1 MKISHV
7 RIQNILGIEQ
17 FEFDAGQFNVLSG
30 KNGQGKT
37 SVLEAIKAALKGGND
52 ATLLRKGAD
61 AGEVVLVLEDGYE
74 IRKRVT
80 PRTATTT
87 VLQDGK
93 SQPRPVE
100 FLSRIADM
108 MSVNPVDFLLAPKK
122 ERVRVLLESM
132 PLALDVERLKS
143 MAGQDVTVPEGM
155 HPLYVI
161 EAVRKQV
168 FDQRTDLNRSEKEK
182 ASTISQL
189 REAMPDAP
197 AVQVAGS
204 EDELV
209 AQKDAIEEHARSEL
223 ERIDA
228 KMSGIKSRNV
238 EKIDAIR
245 AKLQADIDALKAAAS
260 AEVDAIK
267 AEEERVSGL
276 AEKQRGIT
284 MQERTDKLMPLN
296 EQLAVLRAN
305 RGALAK
311 REQAEA
317 LIASIR
323 AEREALARQAE
334 DKTKAIEAIDAY
346 KLELLSALPVPGLE
360 VVDGE
365 LFRAGVPFDR
375 LNTAQRVE
383 IAVEIAKLRSGSLK
397 VCCVDGIECLDA
409 DTLAALREGTLA
421 AGLQLFVSK
430 VADQPFGL
438 AAE

>member
-1 MKISHV
+1 MQISRV
-7 RIQNILGIEQ
+7 RIENILGIEQ
-17 FEFDAGQFNVLSG
+17 LEFTAGKFNVLSG

-52 ATLLRKGAD
+52 ATLLRKGAES
-61 AGEVVLVLEDGYE
+61 GEVVLVLEDGYE

-80 PRTATTT
+80 AKTSTTT
-87 VLQDGK
+87 VVRDGK
-93 SQPRPVE
+93 SQPRPAEVVA
-100 FLSRIADM
+100 RMADM

-132 PLALDVERLKS
+132 PLALDVERLKG
-143 MAGQDVTVPEGM
+143 MAGPDVSVPDGM
-155 HPLYVI
+155 HPLVI
-161 EAVRKQV
+161 IESVRKAV

-228 KMSGIKSRNV
+228 KMSRIKSTNV

-245 AKLQADIDALKAAAS
+245 TKLQADIDALKAAAS

-267 AEEERVSGL
+267 AEEERISGL

-284 MQERTDKLMPLN
+284 QQERTDKLAPIN
-296 EQLAVLRAN
+296 ESLAVLRAN

-311 REQAEA
+311 REQTEA

-323 AEREALARQAE
+323 AEREALERAAQE
-334 DKTKAIEAIDAY
+334 KTKAIEAIDAY
-346 KLELLSALPVPGLE
+346 KLELLSSLPVPGLE

-365 LFRAGVPFDR
+365 LFRDGVPFDR

-383 IAVEIAKLRSGSLK
+383 IAVEIAKLRSGELK
-397 VCCVDGIECLDA
+397 VCCVDGIELLDA
-409 DTLAALREGTLA
+409 ETFAAFQRGAVES
-421 AGLQLFVSK
+421 GL
-430 VADQPFGL
+430 
-438 AAE
+438 

>member
-1 MKISHV
+1 MQISRV
-7 RIQNILGIEQ
+7 RIENILGIEQ
-17 FEFDAGQFNVLSG
+17 LEFTAGKFNVLSG

-52 ATLLRKGAD
+52 ATLLRKGAES
-61 AGEVVLVLEDGYE
+61 GEVVLVLEDGYE

-80 PRTATTT
+80 AKTSTTT
-87 VLQDGK
+87 VVRDGK
-93 SQPRPVE
+93 SQPRPAEVVA
-100 FLSRIADM
+100 RMADM

-132 PLALDVERLKS
+132 PLALDVERLKG
-143 MAGQDVTVPEGM
+143 MAGRDVSVPDGM
-155 HPLYVI
+155 HPLVI
-161 EAVRKQV
+161 IESVRKAV

-209 AQKDAIEEHARSEL
+209 AQKDVIEEHARSEL

-228 KMSGIKSRNV
+228 KMSRIKSTNA

-245 AKLQADIDALKAAAS
+245 TKLQADIDALKAAAS

-267 AEEERVSGL
+267 ADEERISGL

-284 MQERTDKLMPLN
+284 LQERTDKLAPIN
-296 EQLAVLRAN
+296 ESLAVLRAN

-323 AEREALARQAE
+323 AEREALERAAQE
-334 DKTKAIEAIDAY
+334 KTKAIEAIDAY
-346 KLELLSALPVPGLE
+346 KLELLSCLPVPGLE

-365 LFRAGVPFDR
+365 LFRDGVPFDR

-383 IAVEIAKLRSGSLK
+383 IAVEIAKLRSGELK
-397 VCCVDGIECLDA
+397 VCCVDGIELLDA
-409 DTLAALREGTLA
+409 ETFAAFQRGAVES
-421 AGLQLFVSK
+421 GLQMFVSK
-430 VADQPFGL
+430 VEEKPFSV
-438 AAE
+438 EVQ

>member
-1 MKISHV
+1 MQISRV

-52 ATLLRKGAD
+52 ATLLRKGAES
-61 AGEVVLVLEDGYE
+61 GEIVLVLEDGLE

-132 PLALDVERLKS
+132 PLALDVDRLKS
-143 MAGQDVTVPEGM
+143 MAGPNVSVPEGM

-204 EDELV
+204 EDELM
-209 AQKDAIEEHARSEL
+209 AQKGAIEEHARSKL

-228 KMSGIKSRNV
+228 KMSGIKARNV

-260 AEVDAIK
+260 AEVDEIK
-267 AEEERVSGL
+267 ESEAKVSEL
-276 AEKQRGIT
+276 AAKQRAIT
-284 MQERTDKLMPLN
+284 EQERSGKLAPIN
-296 EQLAVLRAN
+296 ESLAVLRAN

-311 REQAEA
+311 REQTEA

-365 LFRAGVPFDR
+365 LFRDGVPFDR

-383 IAVEIAKLRSGSLK
+383 IAVELAKLRSGSLK